1 MLADEG
7 CNGIFFLIFYL
18 FYFFFRTVIN
28 SQVYEVELDLYGP
41 IHASSI
47 TYTAKG
53 FFVHIKM
60 VKIVAGKLV

>member
-1 MLADEG
+1 VLADGG
-7 CNGIFFLIFYL
+7 CSDIFFS
-18 FYFFFRTVIN
+18 FRTVIH

-47 TYTAKG
+47 IYTAKG

-60 VKIVAGKLV
+60 MKIVTGKMV

>member
-1 MLADEG
+1 VVQLVVVLAGGG
-7 CNGIFFLIFYL
+7 CNGIFFFPPP
-18 FYFFFRTVIN
+18 RTVVH

-60 VKIVAGKLV
+60 VKIVTGKLE

>member
-1 MLADEG
+1 MLSDEG
-7 CNGIFFLIFYL
+7 CNGIFLFFIL

-47 TYTAKG
+47 THTAKG
-53 FFVHIKM
+53 FFVLIKM
-60 VKIVAGKLV
+60 VKVVTGKLV